1 MGKKLLLFI
10 VLIITIIVVAIVPS
24 EPWRPRLPKVSATSV
39 YNVTEPDMTFM
50 VNITV
55 TNVTNL
61 YMWIIN
67 MSWDPSIV
75 KITTG
80 DSHGLKKG
88 GVYYNIYE
96 GPFLKSVRGT
106 RGLLVSKIN
115 NTDGTMTSL
124 SCAYSTT
131 GSGASGS
138 GVLATINFTLLKKGT
153 TTIDINGPSI
163 KYPGLCVLQDSAGNE
178 MAIEVVNG
186 TVSEGGPPLFSIQFW
201 FIATVIG
208 IIVIILEVA
217 ALVMLFRRKPVEQQP
232 ETEEAEESFEV
243 VP

>member
-10 VLIITIIVVAIVPS
+10 VLIITIIIVAIVPS
-24 EPWRPRLPKVSATSV
+24 EPWRTRLPTVSVTSV
-39 YNVTEPDMTFM
+39 YNITEQDTTFI

-55 TNVTNL
+55 TDVTNL

-67 MSWDPSIV
+67 MSWDPTIV

-80 DSHGLKKG
+80 DPNGLKKG
-88 GVYYNIYE
+88 GIYYNVYE
-96 GPFLKSVRGT
+96 GPFMRSVRGT

-115 NTDGTMTSL
+115 NTDGTIKSL

-138 GVLATINFTLLKKGT
+138 GVLAMINFTLLKKGT
-153 TTIDINGPSI
+153 TTIDINGPSV

-178 MAIEVVNG
+178 MAIEVVDG

-208 IIVIILEVA
+208 VIVIILEVA
-217 ALVMLFRRKPVEQQP
+217 ALVMLFRRKPVEQPP